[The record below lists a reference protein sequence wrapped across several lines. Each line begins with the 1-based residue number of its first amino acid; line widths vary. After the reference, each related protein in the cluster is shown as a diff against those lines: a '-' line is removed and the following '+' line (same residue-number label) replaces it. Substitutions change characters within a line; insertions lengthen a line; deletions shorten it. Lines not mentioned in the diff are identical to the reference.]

1 MPQARG
7 LFRRAIA
14 QSGAGHHAI
23 SSTSAQRI
31 GQYLAEKL
39 DVEPEVE
46 AIAAVPSDQLIAA
59 QLALSADVFEHPDP
73 ARWGEVAANLM
84 PFEPV
89 IDGDVLPAHPIDGIT
104 AGAGAD
110 IELMVGTNSE
120 EERLFMVPNGVIN
133 HINEDVLARTI
144 AAYGLPVE
152 KTLA

>member
-1 MPQARG
+1 MLLGKETHFDATSQG

-73 ARWGEVAANLM
+73 ARWGEVAADA
-84 PFEPV
+84 FRA
-89 IDGDVLPAHPIDGIT
+89 GDRRGCPSCA
-104 AGAGAD
+104 
-110 IELMVGTNSE
+110 
-120 EERLFMVPNGVIN
+120 PNRSHRCWSGRRDRRFGWN
-133 HINEDVLARTI
+133 H
-144 AAYGLPVE
+144 Y
-152 KTLA
+152 